1 MNNFTTELLNNTI
14 STISTIS
21 SNSSPNY
28 YEILIVIP
36 ILLSLLIILLGYKN
50 NRIKTKKNYKKN
62 QILPV

>member
-1 MNNFTTELLNNTI
+1 MNNFTTELFNNTI
-14 STISTIS
+14 ST
-21 SNSSPNY
+21 NSSPNY

-62 QILPV
+62 QIIPV

>member
-14 STISTIS
+14 STIST
-21 SNSSPNY
+21 NSSPNY

-50 NRIKTKKNYKKN
+50 NRIKTKKN
-62 QILPV
+62 QIIPV

>member
-21 SNSSPNY
+21 TNSSPNY

-50 NRIKTKKNYKKN
+50 NRIKTNKIYKKN
-62 QILPV
+62 QIIPV

>member
-21 SNSSPNY
+21 TNSSPNY

-50 NRIKTKKNYKKN
+50 NRIKTKKN
-62 QILPV
+62 QIVPV